1 MYDILCIDE
10 TTGLGF
16 ISLQTLSFY
25 GYVKVDHGQMQK
37 DFNDLLDFNK
47 DGSID
52 RADGEVAYNKLLK
65 VLQFNLP
72 AGGGFA
78 VEFVEDAFDATRM
91 RIEEDEAGGGGRGGH
106 WRVVGGRAGN
116 D

>member
-1 MYDILCIDE
+1 MFYCLPSLTILLMSLFRMV
-10 TTGLGF
+10 GLGF

-47 DGSID
+47 DGTID
-52 RADGEVAYNKLLK
+52 RADGEVAYNKIMK

-78 VEFVEDAFDATRM
+78 
-91 RIEEDEAGGGGRGGH
+91 AGFLFGVRSG
-106 WRVVGGRAGN
+106 
-116 D
+116 

>member
-1 MYDILCIDE
+1 MFYCLPSLTILLMSLFRMA
-10 TTGLGF
+10 GLGF

-47 DGSID
+47 DGTID
-52 RADGEVAYNKLLK
+52 RADGEVAYNKIMK

-78 VEFVEDAFDATRM
+78 
-91 RIEEDEAGGGGRGGH
+91 AGFLFGVRSG
-106 WRVVGGRAGN
+106 
-116 D
+116 

>member
-1 MYDILCIDE
+1 MLYCLPSL
-10 TTGLGF
+10 TTFLMALFRMAGLGF

-47 DGSID
+47 DGTID
-52 RADGEVAYNKLLK
+52 RADGEVAYNKIMK

-78 VEFVEDAFDATRM
+78 
-91 RIEEDEAGGGGRGGH
+91 AGFLFGVRSG
-106 WRVVGGRAGN
+106 
-116 D
+116 

>member
-1 MYDILCIDE
+1 VWTDF
-10 TTGLGF
+10 TGLGF

-47 DGSID
+47 DGTVDS
-52 RADGEVAYNKLLK
+52 ADGEIAYKKFMK

-78 VEFVEDAFDATRM
+78 
-91 RIEEDEAGGGGRGGH
+91 AGF
-106 WRVVGGRAGN
+106 VGGVRSG
-116 D
+116 

>member
-1 MYDILCIDE
+1 
-10 TTGLGF
+10 
-16 ISLQTLSFY
+16 
-25 GYVKVDHGQMQK
+25 MQK

-52 RADGEVAYNKLLK
+52 QADGEIAYNKLLK

-78 VEFVEDAFDATRM
+78 AGFVFGVRS
-91 RIEEDEAGGGGRGGH
+91 G
-106 WRVVGGRAGN
+106 
-116 D
+116 